1 MASSK
6 CSIIRRDIPG
16 RIWRTFCFK
25 RFHGKVLNNKRFG
38 VFCFP
43 TSKCPLS
50 PGYLFYPPWTG
61 ISDKHTWWIS
71 IHFRSFF
78 FVQTIN
84 LDCSKDHAEAI
95 MAISSHLRGVSPTQQ
110 VVKML
115 LARDEEEF
123 VVATFYHWAKEEKT
137 RSAFVECM
145 VPILHRVSDKEDQK
159 LEWRLS
165 VVLFRLRVKR
175 LVSLR
180 ARQIVAQT
188 LPSVQLF
195 LKSWRSWTV
204 FGSMESQDR
213 LDSTNAPRVSLA

>member
-1 MASSK
+1 
-6 CSIIRRDIPG
+6 
-16 RIWRTFCFK
+16 
-25 RFHGKVLNNKRFG
+25 
-38 VFCFP
+38 
-43 TSKCPLS
+43 
-50 PGYLFYPPWTG
+50 
-61 ISDKHTWWIS
+61 
-71 IHFRSFF
+71 
-78 FVQTIN
+78 
-84 LDCSKDHAEAI
+84 

-159 LEWRLS
+159 LEWRLI

-188 LPSVQLF
+188 LPSVPRF
-195 LKSWRSWTV
+195 LKSWRNWTV